1 MVEHVFRS
9 LQWVFLLYFAGINL
23 GYIGLNVLTFIA
35 LPKYM
40 KRRVLSKL
48 PRVYTDFEPPVS
60 LIVAAY
66 NEEAVVV
73 SSIRSLLQIEYPE
86 FEIVVVNDGSR
97 DRTLQVLIQEFDL
110 VPFPEAFRS
119 RLPHA
124 SLRGIYRSR
133 SHPELRVIDKENG
146 GCKAD
151 AINAGLNT
159 ARYPLF
165 CPLDADTILQRD
177 SIRLL
182 VQPFLDDS
190 RTVGSGGIVRIANG
204 CEVSGGFLGSVDLPR
219 NGLALFQVL
228 EYLRAFLFGRI
239 GWNTLDA
246 LPLISGAFG
255 LFHKET
261 IINLGGY
268 STKCVAEDMELVLR
282 IHRHFRLSGKPYR
295 LTFVAD
301 PVCWTEAPEDFRTL
315 RNQRMRWQRGLMQC
329 MSIHREL
336 LFNRRAG
343 WLGNVA
349 LPFLL
354 FFEGLGPIIEVLGLL
369 SIVVGFWL
377 GWISLQGFLA
387 ITFAAI
393 GLGMVLS
400 LTSLLL
406 EESAFHT
413 YSRLRHVMILIGA
426 SLLENIGY
434 RQLMAWWRLR
444 GLWQWMLGRDVA
456 WGEMVRSG
464 KWQDE
469 PRAADRFGPVPAQR
483 GTSRGKRIEPV
494 APAITR

>member
-1 MVEHVFRS
+1 MVETAFHA
-9 LQWVFLLYFAGINL
+9 LQWVFLLYFAGINF
-23 GYIGLNVLTFIA
+23 GYIGLNVLTFFA
-35 LPKYM
+35 LPRYM
-40 KRRVLSKL
+40 KRRVLAKL
-48 PRVYTDFEPPVS
+48 PRIYTEFEPPVS

-66 NEEAVVV
+66 NEESVVV

-86 FEIVVVNDGSR
+86 FEIIVVNDGSR
-97 DRTLQVLIQEFDL
+97 DRTLQVLIEEFDL
-110 VPFPEAFRS
+110 VAFPEAFRS
-119 RLPHA
+119 RLSHA
-124 SLRGIYRSR
+124 RVRGIYRSR
-133 SHPELRVIDKENG
+133 SHPELRIIDKDNG

-151 AINAGLNT
+151 AINAGLNA

-182 VQPFLDDS
+182 VQPFIEDQ

-261 IINLGGY
+261 VITLGGY
-268 STKCVAEDMELVLR
+268 STTCVAEDMELVLR

-329 MSIHREL
+329 MWLHREL

-354 FFEGLGPIIEVLGLL
+354 IFEGFGPIIEVLGLVA
-369 SIVVGFWL
+369 IIVGFAS
-377 GWISLQGFLA
+377 GWISLAGFLA
-387 ITFAAI
+387 ITFAAV

-413 YSRLRHVMILIGA
+413 YPRLRHVMTLTGA
-426 SLLENIGY
+426 ALRENVGY

-444 GLWQWMLGRDVA
+444 GLCQWMLGRQVA

-464 KWQDE
+464 AWQDQARPTDRSGPIPS
-469 PRAADRFGPVPAQR
+469 PRGNAR
-483 GTSRGKRIEPV
+483 TKRIEPV
-494 APAITR
+494 APVVTR

>member
-1 MVEHVFRS
+1 MVETFFHAM
-9 LQWVFLLYFAGINL
+9 QWVFLFYFAGINL
-23 GYIGLNVLTFIA
+23 GYIGLNVLTFFE

-48 PRVYTDFEPPVS
+48 PRVYTQFEPPVS
-60 LIVAAY
+60 LVMAAY

-73 SSIRSLLQIEYPE
+73 SSVRSLLQIEYPE

-97 DRTLQVLIQEFDL
+97 DRTLQVLIDEFDL
-110 VPFPEAFRS
+110 VPFPEAYRS
-119 RLPHA
+119 RLSHA
-124 SLRGIYRSR
+124 RVRGIYRSR
-133 SHPELRVIDKENG
+133 LHPELRVIDKENG

-151 AINAGLNT
+151 AINAGLNA

-165 CPLDADTILQRD
+165 CPLDADTVLQRD

-182 VQPFLDDS
+182 VQPFLDDA

-204 CEVSGGFLGSVDLPR
+204 CEVSGGFLGSVGLPR
-219 NGLALFQVL
+219 NTLALFQVL

-239 GWNTLDA
+239 GWNALDA

-261 IINLGGY
+261 IIALGGY
-268 STKCVAEDMELVLR
+268 DTKCVAEDMELVLR

-301 PVCWTEAPEDFRTL
+301 PVCWTEAPEDLRTL
-315 RNQRMRWQRGLMQC
+315 RNQRIRWQRGLMQC
-329 MSIHREL
+329 MSLHREL
-336 LFNRRAG
+336 LFHRRSG
-343 WLGNVA
+343 WLGNVT

-354 FFEGLGPIIEVLGLL
+354 LFEGIGPVIEVLGLL
-369 SIVVGFWL
+369 SIVVGFTL
-377 GWISLQGFLA
+377 GFISWTGFLL
-387 ITFAAI
+387 ITFAAV

-406 EESAFHT
+406 EESAFQT
-413 YSRLRHVMILIGA
+413 YSKLRHVLILIGA
-426 SLLENIGY
+426 SLLENLGY

-444 GLWQWMLGRDVA
+444 GIWQWLLGREVA

-464 KWQDE
+464 TWQDT
-469 PRAADRFGPVPAQR
+469 PRPADRTGPAPAQR
-483 GTSRGKRIEPV
+483 GQRRGKRIEPV
-494 APAITR
+494 APVVTR